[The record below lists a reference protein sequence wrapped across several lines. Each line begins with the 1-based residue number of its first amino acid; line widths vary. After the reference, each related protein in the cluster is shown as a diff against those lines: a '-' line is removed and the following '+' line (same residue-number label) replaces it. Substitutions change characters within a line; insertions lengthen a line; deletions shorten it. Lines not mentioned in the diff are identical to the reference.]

1 MPCCRATIHLA
12 AATLLVCLAP
22 AALGQPQAAAP
33 SGETRAAR
41 ALEHARQQGPLALY
55 AFFHD
60 MPKGA
65 DLHTHL
71 AGAVYAESFIREA
84 AEDNLCINSKTL
96 VLYKTTAMTRS
107 LPPQPVCG
115 EEGEPATDA
124 LTNQKLYDQ
133 LINIFSMRTFV
144 PTTEESGHD
153 HFFASFNHFQA
164 AEDPRH
170 LGEWVDELAS
180 SRRQSK

>member
-1 MPCCRATIHLA
+1 
-12 AATLLVCLAP
+12 
-22 AALGQPQAAAP
+22 
-33 SGETRAAR
+33 
-41 ALEHARQQGPLALY
+41 
-55 AFFHD
+55 
-60 MPKGA
+60 
-65 DLHTHL
+65 
-71 AGAVYAESFIREA
+71 
-84 AEDNLCINSKTL
+84 
-96 VLYKTTAMTRS
+96 MTRS

-115 EEGEPATDA
+115 EEGERAADA
-124 LTNQKLYDQ
+124 LSNQKLYDQ

-180 SRRQSK
+180 RAASQNEQYLEIMEPPVFSDVAKISSSIDWPTGPADPALNRTGDATGRRKGGGTRRAEHQRSRVVWL